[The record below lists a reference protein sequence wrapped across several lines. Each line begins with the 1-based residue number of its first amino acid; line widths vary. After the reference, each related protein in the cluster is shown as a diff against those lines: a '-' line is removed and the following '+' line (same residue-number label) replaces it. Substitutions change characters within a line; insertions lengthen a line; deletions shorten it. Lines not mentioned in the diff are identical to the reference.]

1 MHVFYM
7 NRKKIYI
14 ALILLI
20 IIYTILFYAL
30 SLKITLTENNIYDEN
45 CIYKV
50 N

>member
-20 IIYTILFYAL
+20 AIYTILFYIL
-30 SLKITLTENNIYDEN
+30 SAKITLTENSKYGDNHIYITE
-45 CIYKV
+45 
-50 N
+50 